1 MKRIDFIL
9 DACHDKRVLH
19 VGCSDSP
26 ATEEHLADGS
36 LLHSMIDNVAK
47 EQYGIDIDP
56 AGIKIMRNAGFKNVA
71 VGNVEDL
78 LRNNPFGRTDF
89 HVIVAGEI
97 IEHLSNPGLFL
108 DSIKPLM
115 CSPNSKLVITTVNA
129 FYAMRFFL
137 CMVTGRESVH
147 PDHVSY
153 YSRSTLEKLLQVH
166 GYEIDQFS
174 YYSISEAYEKSLKK
188 GQNWILWGVDR
199 VSTKFFPPVL
209 SDGIMVTCK
218 VRACTET
225 PEDSD
230 GQSQGD

>member
-9 DACHDKRVLH
+9 GACRDKRVLH
-19 VGCSDSP
+19 LGCSDSP

-36 LLHSMIDNVAK
+36 LLHSMIDNVAAK
-47 EQYGIDIDP
+47 QYGIDIDP
-56 AGIKIMRNAGFKNVA
+56 AGIEIMRNAGFKNVA
-71 VGNVEDL
+71 VSNVEDL
-78 LRNNPFGRTDF
+78 LRNNPFGMTDF
-89 HVIVAGEI
+89 DVIVAGEI

-115 CSPNSKLVITTVNA
+115 GPPYNSKLVITTVNA

-137 CMVTGRESVH
+137 CMVTGREHVH

-153 YSRSTLEKLLQVH
+153 YSKRTLEKLLQVH

-188 GQNWILWGVDR
+188 GRSWILWGVDW
-199 VSTKFFPPVL
+199 VATSIFPPCFQ
-209 SDGIMVTCK
+209 MV
-218 VRACTET
+218 
-225 PEDSD
+225 
-230 GQSQGD
+230 